1 MGKETPTAGGSR
13 DFSETSKGVLDATIA
28 ANLIAADDAHV
39 NAYEMRNALLEARR
53 KARVRYKNGETLP
66 ATAAKLLADAE
77 RAARHSRIL
86 ARNIKNASGVDRH
99 VAADAHHIV
108 AQSDKR
114 AKASRDFLFD
124 WGIGINDAANGVYLP
139 KKNGSVPGM
148 DDATAHEII
157 HTSPY
162 HLEVWSRLRDILG
175 EGSSV
180 ARIELREMAADM
192 VAGEFP
198 Y

>member
-1 MGKETPTAGGSR
+1 LAKESPPANGGP
-13 DFSETSKGVLDATIA
+13 DFSETSKGILDATIA
-28 ANLIAADDAHV
+28 ANSIAANDAHV
-39 NAYEMRNALLEARR
+39 NAYEMRNALLETRR

-77 RAARHSRIL
+77 RKVRHSRIL
-86 ARNIKNASGVDRH
+86 ARNIKNATGVDRH

-124 WGIGINDAANGVYLP
+124 WGIGINDAVNGVYLP
-139 KKNGSVPGM
+139 KKAGSVPGM

-162 HLEVWSRLRDILG
+162 HLEVWSRLRDIQG
-175 EGSSV
+175 ESSSV
-180 ARIELREMAADM
+180 ARVELREMASDM